1 MARCML
7 GFIVSATDGGYV
19 NVDKIHHVEILST
32 TAIDVHFAGDDGG
45 AGSAELT
52 CSTDKADEV
61 AKELSRLIVQGQG
74 VITVADSLNS
84 IFANADITAV
94 ANYTK
99 SA

>member
-7 GFIVSATDGGYV
+7 GFIVSATDGAYV
-19 NVDKIHHVEILST
+19 NVDNIFHIEIMST
-32 TAIDVHFAGDDGG
+32 TQVDVHFKGDDGA

-52 CSTDKADEV
+52 CTENKSDEV
-61 AKELSRLIVQGQG
+61 AKELARLCVQGQG

-84 IFANADITAV
+84 NFAIADVSAV
-94 ANYTK
+94 ANYSK

>member
-7 GFIVSATDGGYV
+7 DFIVDANDGGFV
-19 NVDKIHHVEILST
+19 NVDNIHHIELLST
-32 TAIDVHFAGDDGG
+32 TAIDVHFKGDDGA

-52 CSTDKADEV
+52 CTANKADEV
-61 AKELSRLIVQGQG
+61 AKELARLVVQGQG

-84 IFANADITAV
+84 NFAIADVSAV
-94 ANYTK
+94 ANYSK